1 MAYRCPIPRFRLFAS
16 LLVLLAVAACPA
28 LAADWPSGIPIDE
41 FPISYWCGP
50 MPEFSTL
57 ERYKEIKE
65 AGFTFV
71 MPMCAGTSVEMN
83 QKILGYCQEVGLK
96 AFIADGRMPV
106 GVPDEATKRR
116 IDAIVADYAN
126 HPAFLGYHL
135 VDEPG
140 AGLYPALAE
149 TVAYLKER
157 DPKHPV
163 SINLLPNHCPLN
175 ALGTKTYEEY
185 LSHYVKEVR
194 TPFFSYDNYFSA
206 LPKPEPRRV
215 WVQNLEVARKVSLES
230 RTPFWQIVLVTQHFG
245 YASPSIADL
254 RYEAFQT
261 LAYGGRGVLWF
272 TYWSPEATDKSAKW
286 QHAMIDAKGKRDPH
300 FDEVRTVNGELRA
313 FGRELL
319 RAESVSVTPLKQGA
333 ASVTVGRFKGVDGL
347 TSVFLANDD
356 RSGAANLSLP
366 VEGVT
371 VERFEMGGSW
381 KLINTMKIDDKPAVK
396 VNLPPGGAA
405 LVRWR

>member
-1 MAYRCPIPRFRLFAS
+1 VPTR
-16 LLVLLAVAACPA
+16 LVLLACFILTGTPA
-28 LAADWPSGIPIDE
+28 PAADWPAGIPIDE

-50 MPEFSTL
+50 MPEFATL
-57 ERYKEIKE
+57 ERYREIKD

-83 QKILGYCQEVGLK
+83 LKILRFCQEVGLK
-96 AFIADGRMPV
+96 AFVADGRMPV
-106 GVPDEATKRR
+106 GVPDDAAKKR
-116 IDAIVADYAN
+116 IDAIVADYAK

-140 AGLYPALAE
+140 AGAYPALAQ

-157 DPKHPV
+157 DPAHPAF
-163 SINLLPNHCPLN
+163 INLLPNHCPLP

-185 LSHYVKEVR
+185 LSRYVKEVR

-215 WVQNLEVARKVSLES
+215 WIDNLDVARKVSLES
-230 RTPFWQIVLVTQHFG
+230 KTPFWQIVLVTQHFG
-245 YASPSIADL
+245 YTSPTIADL

-261 LAYGGRGVLWF
+261 LAYGGRGLLWF

-286 QHAMIDAKGKRDPH
+286 RHAMIDAAGKRDPH
-300 FDEVRTVNGELRA
+300 FDDVRTVNAELQA
-313 FGRELL
+313 LGRELL
-319 RAESVSVTPLKQGA
+319 RAESLAVTTMKQSA
-333 ASVTVGRFKGVDGL
+333 AEVTLGRFKSADGATL
-347 TSVFLANDD
+347 VFLANVD
-356 RSGAANLSLP
+356 RAGAADVALP
-366 VEGVT
+366 VEGEAVEQFSIGERHWNPIHVEKASGKPT
-371 VERFEMGGSW
+371 VSVS
-381 KLINTMKIDDKPAVK
+381 LQA
-396 VNLPPGGAA
+396 GGAA

>member
-1 MAYRCPIPRFRLFAS
+1 MACRIAPLRS
-16 LLVLLAVAACPA
+16 GLLAAILSLVACQGR
-28 LAADWPSGIPIDE
+28 AADWPAGIPIDD

-50 MPEFSTL
+50 TPEFTTL

-83 QKILGYCQEVGLK
+83 RKILEYCQEVGLK
-96 AFIADGRMPV
+96 AFVADGRMPV
-106 GVPDEATKRR
+106 GVPDDAARKR
-116 IDAIVADYAN
+116 IDAIVADYAS

-140 AGLYPALAE
+140 SGAYPALAQ
-149 TVAYLKER
+149 TVAYLKEK
-157 DPKHPV
+157 DPKHPAF
-163 SINLLPNHCPLN
+163 INLYPNYCPLN
-175 ALGTKTYEEY
+175 ALGTKTYEAY
-185 LSHYVKEVR
+185 LARYVKEVP

-206 LPKPEPRRV
+206 VPKPGPRRA
-215 WVQNLEVARKVSLES
+215 WVENLEVARKVSLES

-245 YASPSIADL
+245 YASPTIGDL

-272 TYWSPEATDKSAKW
+272 TYWSPAAADAGPRW
-286 QHAMIDAKGKRDPH
+286 RHAMIDVTGKRDAH

-313 FGRELL
+313 LGRELL
-319 RAESVSVTPLKQGA
+319 RAESVSVTPLKQGMA
-333 ASVTVGRFKGVDGL
+333 EVTLGRFKGTDGMTLMLVANTDRTGAVEVAAPVEGEVVEQFDLSGRTWKAAGVEKVDAKP
-347 TSVFLANDD
+347 TV
-356 RSGAANLSLP
+356 RLSLP
-366 VEGVT
+366 
-371 VERFEMGGSW
+371 
-381 KLINTMKIDDKPAVK
+381 A
-396 VNLPPGGAA
+396 GGAA